1 MMLEQERGF
10 ITGDVYTMIHRDT
23 GYTMRAMITKV
34 TGYGIHVMSLGWGAG
49 NWVIYY
55 DHMEV
60 RRGEHE
66 ELIWWN

>member
-1 MMLEQERGF
+1 
-10 ITGDVYTMIHRDT
+10 
-23 GYTMRAMITKV
+23 MRAMITKV